1 MTHAGLSAFGAAAL
15 VAAFYVTLAYLILP
29 ALWSYYEHEPGLK
42 ELPMRTVTAQ
52 GIPGDPL
59 NVGLVGTPEDVLL
72 ALQAAG
78 WSPADPIT
86 LKTSIEI
93 AGSVL
98 FDRPDPYAPVSNLF
112 YDGRRQDL
120 AFERPVGKSA
130 DQRHHVRFWRALD
143 AGKEGRP
150 VWLGAAT
157 FDKGVGVSRYT
168 GAITHHIRADV
179 DAERDGLLAD
189 LSRAGRLAQ
198 IYLVSGIGPTLRAS
212 NGGGDPFHT
221 DGDVRIGVIG
231 SGAAS
236 IGGEPQM
243 LSLPN
248 SVVMKNVAWASGK
261 SVLER
266 AGLLPE

>member
-1 MTHAGLSAFGAAAL
+1 MGLSAIGGAAL
-15 VAAFYVTLAYLILP
+15 VAVLYVALAYLILP
-29 ALWSYYEHEPGLK
+29 ALWAFYEHEPGLR

-59 NVGLVGTPEDVLL
+59 NVGLVGTPEDMLV
-72 ALQAAG
+72 ALRAAG

-112 YDGRRQDL
+112 YSGRRQDL

-143 AGKEGRP
+143 AGKDGRP

-168 GAITHHIRADV
+168 GAITHHIRADI

-189 LSRAGRLAQ
+189 LSRAGRLHQ
-198 IYLVSGIGPTLRAS
+198 IYLVSGIGPTLRAR
-212 NGGGDPFHT
+212 NGGGDLFYT
-221 DGDVRIGVIG
+221 DGDIRVGVIVA
-231 SGAAS
+231 GAAPAD
-236 IGGEPQM
+236 GEPEI
-243 LSLPN
+243 LPLPN
-248 SVVMKNVAWASGK
+248 AVTMKNVAWSRMK
-261 SVLER
+261 SLLER
-266 AGLLPE
+266 TGLLPD